1 MTYKI
6 CAIDI
11 ENGDTASVC
20 AVHGQVVYENP
31 SAADIAQ
38 EKAKT
43 IADEIVHSNIT
54 DEEIEENWTLLS

>member
-1 MTYKI
+1 MTYRI

-31 SAADIAQ
+31 FVADIAQ
-38 EKAKT
+38 EKAQALAEE
-43 IADEIVHSNIT
+43 IAHSDIT
-54 DEEIEENWTLLS
+54 DEEIEEKWTLLS